1 VFYCQEQRYLHRPSQ
16 SGKAIRTKR
25 HIAKPRSI
33 ICQTAQHNLPKGSN
47 KIANRLKT
55 NCQASQSKLSRPT
68 EQNFFSGS
76 EIYFK
81 SFKIY
86 FQGFEIYFQALEI
99 VLFLA
104 AKDLCPDKERFISLQ
119 GKHYIRAEG
128 RLFKLELVQNWQSV
142 RR

>member
-1 VFYCQEQRYLHRPSQ
+1 
-16 SGKAIRTKR
+16 
-25 HIAKPRSI
+25 
-33 ICQTAQHNLPKGSN
+33 LPKGSN